1 MSERYD
7 YIIVG
12 AGLAGASAVEGV
24 REVDASGRVLL
35 LGAEPD
41 RPYHRPPLSKKLW
54 FGDENLEDIFVHDP
68 EFYAAQ
74 GVTLRLGAEVVKLD
88 VGARTVTTDDG
99 SQYQYGKLLLATGG
113 APRRLA
119 IPGGD
124 IPEICYFRTRRDYLA
139 LRAGAAPGAHALVIG
154 GGFIGSELACALSH
168 AQVQVTM
175 LFPGSHVCSR
185 VFPHGLGD
193 ALGAKMSARGITIL
207 AFDKPISIHHTG
219 HRFHTETEGG
229 RKIESDILVAGVG
242 VSPATALAVHGGLR
256 VDGGICV
263 NEYLQ
268 TSAPDI
274 YAAGDNAVF
283 PSALLSRAVRVEHW
297 DNALNQGRSAGKN
310 MAGART
316 AYAYSPY
323 FFSDLFDFGY
333 EAVGDVD
340 ARHETVADWQRT
352 NEKGVIYYLEHGLVR
367 GVMLCNV
374 WGQVDAAR
382 ALIAAKTPGAPETL
396 RGIIPFG
403 E

>member
-24 REVDASGRVLL
+24 REVDTSGQVLL

-54 FGDENLEDIFVHDP
+54 FGDEKVEGVFVHDAD
-68 EFYAAQ
+68 FYAEQ
-74 GVTLRLGAEVVKLD
+74 GVKLGLGTQVVKLD
-88 VGARTVTTDDG
+88 PRARTVTTADG

-113 APRRLA
+113 VPRRLA

-124 IPEICYFRTRRDYLA
+124 IPEICYFRTRQDYLA
-139 LRAGAAPGAHALVIG
+139 LRAGAVPGAHALVIG
-154 GGFIGSELACALSH
+154 GGFIGSELACALAH

-175 LFPGSHVCSR
+175 LFPSSHVCSR

-193 ALGAKMSARGITIL
+193 ALGARLSARGITIL

-229 RKIESDILVAGVG
+229 RKIESDLLVAGVG
-242 VSPATALAVHGGLR
+242 VSPATELALQGGLR

-263 NEYLQ
+263 NQYLQ

-283 PSALLSRAVRVEHW
+283 PSALLGRPVRVEHW
-297 DNALNQGRSAGKN
+297 DNALNQGRLAGKN
-310 MAGART
+310 MAGAH
-316 AYAYSPY
+316 APYAYSPY

-340 ARHETVADWQRT
+340 ARHETFADWQQT
-352 NEKGVIYYLEHGLVR
+352 NEKGVIYYLENALVR

-382 ALIAAKTPGAPETL
+382 ALIMAQTRGSAEAL
-396 RGIIPFG
+396 RGAIPFG
-403 E
+403 D